1 MSTSS
6 RLHVL
11 AGLAL
16 FLVTAP
22 AAASTCGPEKL
33 GTSREIAID
42 GAAALSLGWQ
52 SYPTT
57 LALADHEVVLTFDDG
72 PAATTAQILDA
83 LKAECVQATFF
94 VIGENAS
101 AMPATVK
108 REVSDG
114 HSIGYH
120 SNTHPAKTLRL
131 MYPEGAEADID
142 AGVAAVD
149 KAAYGAASG
158 KPHAPFFRFPGFA
171 DTPALLDF
179 VHGRG
184 MAVFG
189 ADLWAS
195 DWQSMT
201 PQSELALV
209 MGRLEK
215 LGKGIVLFHDSKMST
230 AKMMPD
236 FLRVLKEKGFKVA
249 HLVGGAGP
257 TPVEHAGPD
266 WKSTTEP
273 IIARTLAG
281 HGHVHGGETKEA
293 EPAAR

>member
-1 MSTSS
+1 MSTCR
-6 RLHVL
+6 RLHVI
-11 AGLAL
+11 AGLAFL
-16 FLVTAP
+16 LVTAP
-22 AAASTCGPEKL
+22 AAAASCGPEKL
-33 GTSREIAID
+33 GVSREIAID
-42 GAAALSLGWQ
+42 GSQGLSLGLQ
-52 SYPTT
+52 SYPAT

-72 PAATTAQILDA
+72 PAATTAQVLAA
-83 LKAECVQATFF
+83 LQEECVRATFF
-94 VIGENAS
+94 VIGENATG
-101 AMPATVK
+101 MPATVK

-114 HSIGYH
+114 HSVGYH

-131 MYPEGAEADID
+131 MYPEGAKADID

-149 KAAYGAASG
+149 KAAYGAASD
-158 KPHAPFFRFPGFA
+158 KPHNPFFRFPGFA
-171 DTPALLDF
+171 DTPALLDY

-195 DWQSMT
+195 DWQAMT

-215 LGKGIVLFHDSKMST
+215 LGKGIVLFHDSRIST

-236 FLRVLKEKGFKVA
+236 FLRALKEKGFKIVHMVA
-249 HLVGGAGP
+249 GAGP
-257 TPVEHAGPD
+257 TPVEKAGPD

-273 IIARTLAG
+273 IIARTLSG

>member
-1 MSTSS
+1 MPSIR
-6 RLHVL
+6 RLSLV
-11 AGLAL
+11 AGLFAL
-16 FLVTAP
+16 LANPAGAAP
-22 AAASTCGPEKL
+22 ACGPEKL
-33 GTSREIAID
+33 GTSRDIAID
-42 GAAALSLGWQ
+42 GSEGLSLGLQ

-57 LALADHEVVLTFDDG
+57 LALDDHEVVLTFDDG
-72 PAATTAQILDA
+72 PAATTAQILAA
-83 LKAECVQATFF
+83 LKEECVRATFF
-94 VIGENAS
+94 VIGSNA
-101 AMPATVK
+101 AATPDVVK
-108 REVSDG
+108 REVLEG
-114 HSIGYH
+114 HSVGYH

-131 MYPEGAEADID
+131 MYPEGAKADID

-171 DTPALLDF
+171 DTPALLDY

-184 MAVFG
+184 LAVFG

-195 DWQSMT
+195 DWQAMT

-215 LGKGIVLFHDSKMST
+215 LGKGILLFHDSKMST

-236 FLRVLKEKGFKVA
+236 FLRALKEKGFRVV
-249 HLVGGAGP
+249 HLVGGEGP
-257 TPVEHAGPD
+257 TPVWRAGPD

-273 IIARTLAG
+273 IIARTLSG
-281 HGHVHGGETKEA
+281 HGHVHDSGSA
-293 EPAAR
+293 EPEPR